1 MFMFIW
7 VTWGQQPG
15 DVGQKQGFRKVSAG
29 PDAFKSLKMT
39 QQNFSSTNVSGS
51 TGVDSGSGRHGS
63 RQK

>member
-7 VTWGQQPG
+7 VTWGQQP
-15 DVGQKQGFRKVSAG
+15 DVGQKQGFRKASAG
-29 PDAFKSLKMT
+29 PVAFKSLKMT

-51 TGVDSGSGRHGS
+51 TGVDSGSGRHRR